1 MRGARFA
8 GNGQVTIEDWSEPVV
23 APGEVL
29 LRVQR
34 TALCGSDIKLWH
46 KGASW
51 IPGHEIFGVVDCP
64 GHAFHQQRCLVYI
77 PVHCGHC
84 DSCVAGDTHLCDT
97 ESVLIGW
104 NRPGGYGQALSV
116 PEQCL
121 LPVPDWI
128 ADDLAPLLL
137 DTIGTAAHGI
147 RVAGPHVARGPAL
160 VMGAGPIGLGAI
172 IALQDSGFHEVY
184 VSDPNVSRLGL
195 AQRFGARV
203 HPINDDRT
211 RFSLVVEC
219 SGAHTARN
227 RGLQI
232 VRPHGIV
239 LLLGEN
245 DAPWTIEETK
255 PIRRKDFVMMRSFY
269 FPKSDYPKNVD
280 LLRRHRMLY
289 EQIVDQV
296 FSLEDLPQ
304 RFAEFSRG
312 ELIKPLM
319 AN

>member
-1 MRGARFA
+1 MRGARFL
-8 GNGQVTIEDWSEPVV
+8 GNGRVTIEDWPQPSVG
-23 APGEVL
+23 PGEVL
-29 LRVQR
+29 LHVQR

-51 IPGHEIFGVVDCP
+51 VPGHEIFGLVDSP
-64 GHAFHQQRCLVYI
+64 GHALHQQRCLVYI
-77 PVHCGHC
+77 PVHCGQC
-84 DSCVAGDTHLCDT
+84 NSCLAGDTHLCET

-121 LPVPDWI
+121 LPVPDWVP
-128 ADDLAPLLL
+128 DNLAPLLL

-147 RVAGPHVARGPAL
+147 RVAGPQVVKGPVL
-160 VMGAGPIGLGAI
+160 VMGSGPIGLGAI
-172 IALQDSGFHEVY
+172 IALQDSGFQEVY
-184 VSDPNVSRLGL
+184 VSDPKENRLVL
-195 AQRFGARV
+195 AERFGARV
-203 HPINDDRT
+203 HPMDDDTT
-211 RFSLVVEC
+211 RFTFVLEC
-219 SGAHTARN
+219 SGAHAARN
-227 RGLQI
+227 RGLKI
-232 VRPHGIV
+232 VRSHGIV

-255 PIRRKDFVMMRSFY
+255 PIRRKDFAMMRSFY
-269 FPKSDYPKNVD
+269 FPKSDYPKNLE
-280 LLRRHRMLY
+280 LLRRHRTLY

-296 FSLEDLPQ
+296 FSLNDLPQ

>member
-8 GNGQVTIEDWSEPVV
+8 GNGQVTIEDWPQPTV

-46 KGASW
+46 RGASW

-64 GHAFHQQRCLVYI
+64 GHMLHQQRCLVYI
-77 PVHCGHC
+77 PVHCGQC
-84 DSCVAGDTHLCDT
+84 DSCLAGDTHLCDT

-104 NRPGGYGQALSV
+104 NRAGGYGQALSV

-121 LPVPDWI
+121 LPVPDWVP
-128 ADDLAPLLL
+128 DDLAPLLL

-147 RVAGPHVARGPAL
+147 RVAGPQVAKGPVV

-184 VSDPNVSRLGL
+184 VSDPNESRLTL
-195 AQRFGARV
+195 AQRFGARA
-203 HPINDDRT
+203 HPMDDDKT
-211 RFSLVVEC
+211 RFSLILEC
-219 SGAHTARN
+219 SGAHAARN

-269 FPKSDYPKNVD
+269 FPKSDYQKNLD
-280 LLRRHRMLY
+280 LLHRHRALY

-296 FSLEDLPQ
+296 FSLDDLPQ